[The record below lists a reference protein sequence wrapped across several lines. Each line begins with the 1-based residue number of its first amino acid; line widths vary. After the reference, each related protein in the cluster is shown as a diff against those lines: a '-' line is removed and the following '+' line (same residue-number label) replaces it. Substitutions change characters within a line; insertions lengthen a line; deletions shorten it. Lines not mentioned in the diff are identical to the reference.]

1 MTDPND
7 DAEVLLARFNRL
19 MQELLRGHLSRNCFR
34 PWEVDLLLDIETCD
48 LRESNKRD
56 TLKRYQRFVQRQM
69 ERGAPR
75 PARLS
80 EYLSGLRARRESV
93 AATPVTA
100 G

>member
-1 MTDPND
+1 MTDSHE

-19 MQELLRGHLSRNCFR
+19 MQELLRGNLSRNCFR
-34 PWEVDLLLDIETCD
+34 PWEVELLLDIEMCQ
-48 LRESNKRD
+48 LRDSGKRD
-56 TLKRYQRFVQRQM
+56 TLKRYQKFVQRQM

-80 EYLSGLRARRESV
+80 EYLGALRAKREK
-93 AATPVTA
+93 AAEIPVGT